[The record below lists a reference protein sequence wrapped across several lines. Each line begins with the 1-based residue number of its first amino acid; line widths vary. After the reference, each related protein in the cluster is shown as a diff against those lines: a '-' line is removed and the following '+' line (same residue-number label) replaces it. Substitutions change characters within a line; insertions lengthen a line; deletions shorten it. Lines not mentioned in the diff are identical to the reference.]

1 MLQSQ
6 RLRAEIALV
15 ILTIIWGLTFPVTRI
30 VVAEMNSF
38 ALVFFRSLLA
48 TTVLLPFVFIKKED
62 RKDCFKFLPIGF
74 LLGFLVYL
82 SYLFQSFG
90 LETITSARSAFLTNL
105 TIIFVPLLSPLFQR
119 QYPNYKD
126 FISMF
131 IAFVGMIFLTSP
143 FDGSGLGAGDLW
155 TITCAIT
162 FSIHIHV
169 LQKIV
174 KTFEKSKIFAFLEI
188 MVMCLFAATFL
199 PFAQNKGN
207 VHFLPTSL
215 ESFAALFY
223 LGAISMVATTM
234 LQAKYQYKT
243 TPERASLI
251 YILEPLFAILFGY
264 VILNESMT
272 SKAMFGGSLIILAV
286 VWVYF
291 FQLGKNLLKSN

>member
-1 MLQSQ
+1 MIQSQ
-6 RLRAEIALV
+6 RFRAEIALV

-30 VVAEMNSF
+30 VVAEMSSF

-48 TTVLLPFVFIKKED
+48 TMVLLPFVFLKKED
-62 RKDCFKFLPIGF
+62 RKDCFKFLPVGF

-105 TIIFVPLLSPLFQR
+105 TIIFVPLLSPFFQR
-119 QYPNYKD
+119 YFPNFKD

-131 IAFVGMIFLTSP
+131 IAFIGMIFLTSP
-143 FDGSGLGAGDLW
+143 FDGSGLGSGDIW
-155 TITCAIT
+155 TIACAIT
-162 FSIHIHV
+162 FSIHIHT

-174 KTFEKSKIFAFLEI
+174 KTYAKSKIFAFLEI
-188 MVMCLFAATFL
+188 MVMCIFAATFL
-199 PFAQNKGN
+199 PFAQNKGSN
-207 VHFLPTSL
+207 LLPTSL
-215 ESFAALFY
+215 DGFAALLY
-223 LGAISMVATTM
+223 LGAISMVATTL
-234 LQAKYQYKT
+234 LQAKYQCKT

-272 SKAMFGGSLIILAV
+272 PKAMFGGALIILAV